1 IIEVKREIGSL
12 YLYNGGSLAFYKNKL
27 KKIDGELTP
36 TELLTDLWTDI
47 SWAGI
52 ANEGEVKLKN
62 GKKPEKLL
70 KRIIELTTE
79 ENDIVLDFFMGSG
92 TTQAVAHKMKRQYI
106 GIEQMEYINT
116 ISVPRLQNVIQG
128 EQKGI
133 SKLVDWQGGGSFLY
147 VELAKE
153 NQEIIEKVISCNS
166 KEDISKQIE
175 ELLANGVLNY
185 EVN

>member
-1 IIEVKREIGSL
+1 
-12 YLYNGGSLAFYKNKL
+12 FYKNKL

-185 EVN
+185 EVNF